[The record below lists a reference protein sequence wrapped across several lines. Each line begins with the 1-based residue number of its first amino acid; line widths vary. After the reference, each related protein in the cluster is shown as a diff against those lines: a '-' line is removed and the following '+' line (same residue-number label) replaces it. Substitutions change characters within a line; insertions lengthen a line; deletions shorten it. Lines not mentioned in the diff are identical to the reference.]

1 MNRTKSKL
9 VPVILLV
16 FYAAVLTGC
25 GPVPFAKPSDGESSS
40 VVNGNSQ
47 FTKKGVEDIKRS
59 LKAEFNF
66 TTVPLPMS
74 ALGFPDKSDGI
85 LIGVDRGKLITVY
98 ITTPR
103 GVVEMKTDTI
113 RIRPEI
119 NGTVSHLDFFINY
132 PDAQDANPEIRRA
145 ANELGFVMMEGWDPI
160 GPEFRDGSGKQLVNP
175 GFGNKTGTVFS
186 VEVHSN
192 RTTGRMTFIYS
203 AHLGE
208 DLYTPEATESIAATG
223 ERPGR

>member
-66 TTVPLPMS
+66 
-74 ALGFPDKSDGI
+74 
-85 LIGVDRGKLITVY
+85 ITVY